1 MNKLTGIFEHF
12 RYLDQ
17 IPISDISKW
26 LKYKVKDTDL
36 ENFIGNRIIYPQT
49 LPINKLELEI
59 DLAILRE
66 ALKRQPEVLYD
77 RRLNKIIIP
86 GEFQYRFG
94 TFENLVKAITEV
106 LILKK
111 NTRIYL
117 EENNSIRLVGSI

>member
-1 MNKLTGIFEHF
+1 MNKLIGVFENF

-17 IPISDISKW
+17 IPTSDISKW
-26 LKYKVKDTDL
+26 LKTKINDTDL

-49 LPINKLELEI
+49 LPMNSLELEI
-59 DLAILRE
+59 DLAIFRE

-86 GEFQYRFG
+86 GEFQQRFG
-94 TFENLVKAITEV
+94 TFERLIKAITEV

-111 NTRIYL
+111 NTKIYL
-117 EENNSIRLVGSI
+117 KEDNNIKLIGSI